1 MALLP
6 QRPPAARPTSSPIPQ
21 ADTSEPH
28 ARGHAPNRIDEGR
41 LLALLVGT
49 MFLVVTNINMMAPLL
64 VDFASDFH
72 TSVGAMGQLAAASAI
87 PWAILAPFMGALSDR
102 FGRRPMLAAGVAIL
116 GLTTLLSALAWDYHS
131 LLVIRVI
138 GGMGGASTGPTVMS
152 SAADYFP
159 VDRRGRALGWV
170 LAAVSL
176 ATVVGVPL
184 LAMAAAYAGWRLAFT
199 GLGLLLLALGATLY
213 LTFPR
218 VRPPTFRRGS
228 LSGFAAVLADGST
241 RLLLLS
247 NALERA
253 AFTTVATYL
262 AAFLMQS
269 YDLRLD
275 QVAPA
280 LSATAIGTL
289 VGSAFGGRMADNS
302 KHQGLVF
309 AVFQSAAA
317 LIALPLFMATP
328 GIIPTALMGALFG
341 LANSLARPAWLW
353 LVSQAPESR
362 RGATMGFTATTNQ
375 VGLMVGAAVGG
386 VLLGSG
392 GYDSLGLLV
401 SGASIA
407 SAAICY
413 FAARRVLAAKG
424 SRP

>member
-1 MALLP
+1 MSL
-6 QRPPAARPTSSPIPQ
+6 RPPSTSDAQPPTTPISPETRVAQAAPDRLAAPI
-21 ADTSEPH
+21 H
-28 ARGHAPNRIDEGR
+28 EGR

-64 VDFASDFH
+64 VDFAADFH
-72 TSVGAMGQLAAASAI
+72 TSVGAMGQLAAASAV

-102 FGRRPMLAAGVAIL
+102 FGRRPVLATGLAIL
-116 GLTTLLSALAWDYHS
+116 GLTTILSALAWDYYS
-131 LLVIRVI
+131 LLMIRVI
-138 GGMGGASTGPTVMS
+138 GGMGGASTGPSVMS

-159 VDRRGRALGWV
+159 ANQRGRALGWV

-184 LAMAAAYAGWRLAFT
+184 VAMAAAYAGWRLAFI
-199 GLGLLLLALGATLY
+199 GLGLLLLAIGASVL

-218 VRPPTFRRGS
+218 AKPPKSRQGS
-228 LSGFAAVLADGST
+228 PAELAAVLADHPT

-247 NALERA
+247 NVMERA
-253 AFTTVATYL
+253 SFTTVATYL

-269 YDLRLD
+269 YGLRLD

-289 VGSAFGGRMADNS
+289 IGSAFGGRMADNR
-302 KHQGLVF
+302 KRKGLVF
-309 AVFQSAAA
+309 GVFQSLAA
-317 LIALPLFMATP
+317 LIALPLFLSTP
-328 GIIPTALMGALFG
+328 GVVPTAALGALFG

-386 VLLGSG
+386 LLLGSA
-392 GYDSLGLLV
+392 GYQSLGWLV
-401 SGASIA
+401 GAASIT

-413 FAARRVLAAKG
+413 CAARSVSPRLR
-424 SRP
+424 S